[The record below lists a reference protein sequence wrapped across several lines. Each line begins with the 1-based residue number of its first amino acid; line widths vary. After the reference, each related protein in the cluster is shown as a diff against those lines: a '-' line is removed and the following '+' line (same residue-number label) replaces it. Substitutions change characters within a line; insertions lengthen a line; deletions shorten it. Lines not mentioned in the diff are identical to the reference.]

1 MFFLNVGHAEHEHI
15 NTTMVNSN
23 LKFLR
28 TRQGMTQKQ
37 FAEKLGLKQSAIG
50 AYEER
55 RATPPL
61 TCLLQISR
69 VFGVSLDVL
78 TQKDLSKLPE
88 KEWKF
93 QMPRREVLA
102 ITVDST
108 GRENV
113 ELVTQKA
120 SAGYLNGYQD
130 PEFIAELPRISLP
143 VLPRNATYRAFEIKG
158 DSMLPLQPGTVVFG
172 EYVEDANAIKSGK
185 LYVIVTRDEGIVFK
199 RVYNLLKDEG
209 RLLLVSDNRTYPP
222 YPVRA
227 EDILEV
233 WSARGFFSMKFPE
246 PEAPETV
253 PADHLAMT
261 VVRLQEEVRRL
272 KAK

>member
-1 MFFLNVGHAEHEHI
+1 
-15 NTTMVNSN
+15 MVNTN

-28 TRQGMTQKQ
+28 TRQGLTQKQ
-37 FAEKLGLKQSAIG
+37 FAEKLGLKQSVIG

-69 VFGVSLDVL
+69 IFGVSLDVL

-88 KEWKF
+88 KEWKW

-102 ITVDST
+102 ITIDNA
-108 GRENV
+108 GKENV

-130 PEFIAELPRISLP
+130 PEFIAELPRVSMP

-158 DSMLPLQPGTVVFG
+158 DSMLPLQPGTIVFG
-172 EYVEDANAIKSGK
+172 EYIDDPNAIKSGK

-199 RVYNLLKDEG
+199 RVYNMLKEEG
-209 RLLLVSDNRTYPP
+209 RLLMVSDNRTYPP
-222 YPVRA
+222 YPIRA
-227 EDILEV
+227 EDVLEV
-233 WSARGFFSMKFPE
+233 WSAKAFFSMKFPE
-246 PEAPETV
+246 PEAGGAA
-253 PADHLAMT
+253 PADHLALA

-272 KAK
+272 KGK

>member
-1 MFFLNVGHAEHEHI
+1 
-15 NTTMVNSN
+15 MVNSN

-28 TRQGMTQKQ
+28 TRQGLTQKQ

-61 TCLLQISR
+61 ACLLQISR

-88 KEWKF
+88 KEWKW

-102 ITVDST
+102 ITVDNA
-108 GRENV
+108 GKENV

-130 PEFIAELPRISLP
+130 PEYIAELPRVSIP

-158 DSMLPLQPGTVVFG
+158 DSMLPLQPGTIVFG
-172 EYVEDANAIKSGK
+172 EYVEDPGAIKSGK
-185 LYVIVTRDEGIVFK
+185 LYVVVTRDEGIVFK
-199 RVYNLLKDEG
+199 RVYNLLKEEG
-209 RLLLVSDNRTYPP
+209 RLLLVSDNRAYPP
-222 YPVRA
+222 YPVKA
-227 EDILEV
+227 EDILEM

-246 PEAPETV
+246 AETPETI

-261 VVRLQEEVRRL
+261 VVRLQDEVRRL
-272 KAK
+272 KGK

>member
-1 MFFLNVGHAEHEHI
+1 
-15 NTTMVNSN
+15 MVNAN

-28 TRQGMTQKQ
+28 TRQGLTQKQ
-37 FAEKLGLKQSAIG
+37 FAEKLGLKQSVIG

-69 VFGVSLDVL
+69 IFGVSLDVL

-88 KEWKF
+88 REWKW

-130 PEFIAELPRISLP
+130 PEFIAELPRVNMP
-143 VLPRNATYRAFEIKG
+143 VLSRNATYRAFEIKG
-158 DSMLPLQPGTVVFG
+158 DSMLPLQPGTIVFG
-172 EYVEDANAIKSGK
+172 EYIDDPNAIKSGK

-199 RVYNLLKDEG
+199 RVYNMLKEEG
-209 RLLLVSDNRTYPP
+209 RLLMVSDNRTYPP
-222 YPVRA
+222 YAVRA
-227 EDILEV
+227 DDVLEV
-233 WSARGFFSMKFPE
+233 WSARAFFSMKFPE
-246 PEAPETV
+246 PEAGGTV
-253 PADHLAMT
+253 PADNLALT
-261 VVRLQEEVRRL
+261 VVQLQEEVRRL
-272 KAK
+272 KGK

>member
-1 MFFLNVGHAEHEHI
+1 
-15 NTTMVNSN
+15 MVNSN

-28 TRQGMTQKQ
+28 TRQGLTQKQ

-61 TCLLQISR
+61 PCLLKICQ

-88 KEWKF
+88 KEWKW

-108 GRENV
+108 GKENV

-130 PEFIAELPRISLP
+130 PEFIAELPRVSIP

-158 DSMLPLQPGTVVFG
+158 DSMLPLQPGTIVFG
-172 EYVEDANAIKSGK
+172 EYVDDPNAIKSGK
-185 LYVIVTRDEGIVFK
+185 LYVVVTRDEGIVFK
-199 RVYNLLKDEG
+199 RVYNLLKEEG
-209 RLLLVSDNRTYPP
+209 RLLMVSDNRSYPP
-222 YPVRA
+222 YPVKA
-227 EDILEV
+227 DDILEV
-233 WSARGFFSMKFPE
+233 WSAKGFFSMKFPE
-246 PEAPETV
+246 PEASETV
-253 PADHLAMT
+253 PADHLALT
-261 VVRLQEEVRRL
+261 VVRLQDEVRRL
-272 KAK
+272 KGK

>member
-1 MFFLNVGHAEHEHI
+1 
-15 NTTMVNSN
+15 MVNAN

-28 TRQGMTQKQ
+28 TRQGLTQKQ
-37 FAEKLGLKQSAIG
+37 FAEKLGLKQSVIG

-69 VFGVSLDVL
+69 IFGVSLDVL

-88 KEWKF
+88 REWKW

-130 PEFIAELPRISLP
+130 PEFIAELPRVNMP

-158 DSMLPLQPGTVVFG
+158 DSMLPLQPGTIVFG
-172 EYVEDANAIKSGK
+172 EYIDDPNAIKSGK

-199 RVYNLLKDEG
+199 RVYNMLKEEG
-209 RLLLVSDNRTYPP
+209 RLLMVSDNRTYPP
-222 YPVRA
+222 YAVRA
-227 EDILEV
+227 DDVLEV
-233 WSARGFFSMKFPE
+233 WSARAFFSMKFPE
-246 PEAPETV
+246 PEAGGTV
-253 PADHLAMT
+253 PADNLALT
-261 VVRLQEEVRRL
+261 VVQLQEEVRRL
-272 KAK
+272 KGK

>member
-1 MFFLNVGHAEHEHI
+1 
-15 NTTMVNSN
+15 MVNSN

-28 TRQGMTQKQ
+28 TRQGLTQKQ

-61 TCLLQISR
+61 SLLLKISQ
-69 VFGVSLDVL
+69 VYGVSLDVL

-88 KEWKF
+88 KEWKWR
-93 QMPRREVLA
+93 MPRREVLA
-102 ITVDST
+102 ITVDPA
-108 GRENV
+108 GKENV

-130 PEFIAELPRISLP
+130 PEFIAELPRVSIP

-158 DSMLPLQPGTVVFG
+158 DSMLPLQPGTIVFG
-172 EYVEDANAIKSGK
+172 EYVEDPGAIKSGK
-185 LYVIVTRDEGIVFK
+185 LYVVVTRDEGIVFK
-199 RVYNLLKDEG
+199 RVYNLLKEEG
-209 RLLLVSDNRTYPP
+209 RLLMVSDNRSYPP
-222 YPVRA
+222 YPVKA

-246 PEAPETV
+246 PDVPETV
-253 PADHLAMT
+253 PADHLALA
-261 VVRLQEEVRRL
+261 VVRLQDEVQRL
-272 KAK
+272 KGK

>member
-1 MFFLNVGHAEHEHI
+1 
-15 NTTMVNSN
+15 MVNSN

-28 TRQGMTQKQ
+28 TRQGLTQKQ

-88 KEWKF
+88 KEWKW

-102 ITVDST
+102 ITVDNT
-108 GRENV
+108 GKENV
-113 ELVTQKA
+113 EIVTQKA

-130 PEFIAELPRISLP
+130 PEFIAELPRVNIP

-158 DSMLPLQPGTVVFG
+158 DSMLPLQPGTIVFG
-172 EYVEDANAIKSGK
+172 EYVDDARAIKSGR
-185 LYVIVTRDEGIVFK
+185 LYVVVTRDEGIVFK
-199 RVYNLLKDEG
+199 RVYNLLKEES
-209 RLLLVSDNRTYPP
+209 RLLMVSDNRTYPP
-222 YPVRA
+222 YPVKA
-227 EDILEV
+227 EDVLEV

-246 PEAPETV
+246 PEAAETV
-253 PADHLAMT
+253 PTDHLALT
-261 VVRLQEEVRRL
+261 VVRLQDEVRRL
-272 KAK
+272 KGK

>member
-1 MFFLNVGHAEHEHI
+1 
-15 NTTMVNSN
+15 MVNSN

-28 TRQGMTQKQ
+28 TRQGLTQKQ

-61 TCLLQISR
+61 PLLLKISQ

-88 KEWKF
+88 KEWKW

-102 ITVDST
+102 ITVDPA
-108 GRENV
+108 GKENV

-130 PEFIAELPRISLP
+130 PEFIAELPRISIP
-143 VLPRNATYRAFEIKG
+143 VLPRNATYRAFELKG
-158 DSMLPLQPGTVVFG
+158 DSMLPLQPGTIVFG
-172 EYVEDANAIKSGK
+172 EYVEDPNAIKSGK
-185 LYVIVTRDEGIVFK
+185 LYVVVTRDEGIVFK
-199 RVYNLLKDEG
+199 RVYNLLKEEG
-209 RLLLVSDNRTYPP
+209 RLLMVSDNRSYPP
-222 YPVRA
+222 YPVKA
-227 EDILEV
+227 DDILEV
-233 WSARGFFSMKFPE
+233 WSAKGFFSMKFPE
-246 PEAPETV
+246 PETRDSV
-253 PADHLAMT
+253 PADHLALT
-261 VVRLQEEVRRL
+261 VVRLQDEVQRL
-272 KAK
+272 KGK